1 MTNGPSPSAP
11 TTAPTYAS
19 VVASQVQAGP
29 VVVAPYFTT
38 GLGQLIRPGHIIW
51 DPSDPTPTPRGP
63 IALSLPPHQTP
74 GQFLLTHCVGSGTI
88 NQVMGQGAQGI
99 VLKVTNPQGIT
110 YALKLLIPSPNEAIQ
125 LIESKEVTAHAQ
137 LMGIDPE
144 YKHHLQ
150 LLGNGPIIPL
160 THDAPP
166 LLFAMVT
173 ECGDTSLARLIYDQ
187 SQRIDTLHSYL
198 ADTNRSV
205 TYLADHQVSHGDIKA
220 GNVVIITRSGQSKAM
235 LIDYSSVRNIDTPS
249 TIHSLTATYPPPSLL
264 FFSDRPEGRVFETIV
279 SRHLDEY
286 GFAVI
291 VAEACGLNSLPLV
304 FNQLTADSTPH
315 ITQLIQALQ
324 SYPDGGHGDIA
335 AVIECAVRYFNN
347 ELSPSSTHTPPSG
360 SPANDG

>member
-38 GLGQLIRPGHIIW
+38 GLGQLIRLGHIIW

-235 LIDYSSVRNIDTPS
+235 LIDYSSLTYVTTPPQGGV
-249 TIHSLTATYPPPSLL
+249 LTATYPPPSLTY
-264 FFSDRPEGRVFETIV
+264 SEEGRQCQLV

-286 GFAVI
+286 GVAVI
-291 VAEACGLNSLPLV
+291 VAEACGLNTLPLV
-304 FNQLTADSTPH
+304 FNQLTADSTVH
-315 ITQLIQALQ
+315 ITQVTQALQ
-324 SYPDGGHGDIA
+324 SYPDGGDPDIA
-335 AVIECAVRYFNN
+335 AVIQCAVRYFEN
-347 ELSPSSTHTPPSG
+347 ELSPSSPHTSPSG
-360 SPANDG
+360 SPSRDG